1 MSAQPT
7 RPAVPASPA
16 AVTGAP
22 AVPAAAAAS
31 HAIAPAGG
39 AAYSR
44 SRPASV
50 PASNSGEYLSCVYAD
65 LATMCHRLARR
76 GYGRALLIS
85 VVSPSQQR
93 LPSRL
98 SSVASAT
105 SSMSAPRIGSR
116 PPALSSAAFLI
127 SMHPPAPAAVLL
139 AGLLTLRKG

>member
-1 MSAQPT
+1 MSAQPA
-7 RPAVPASPA
+7 RPASPA
-16 AVTGAP
+16 AMIDAP
-22 AVPAAAAAS
+22 PAPAAAAAS

-44 SRPASV
+44 SRPTSV
-50 PASNSGEYLSCVYAD
+50 PASNSGEYLSCEYAD

-76 GYGRALLIS
+76 GYGRALLMS
-85 VVSPSQQR
+85 VVSPSQHR

-105 SSMSAPRIGSR
+105 SSMSAPRISSR

>member
-1 MSAQPT
+1 MSAQPA
-7 RPAVPASPA
+7 RPAAPASPA

-22 AVPAAAAAS
+22 AAPATAAAS

-65 LATMCHRLARR
+65 LAIMCHRLARR
-76 GYGRALLIS
+76 GYGRALLMS
-85 VVSPSQQR
+85 LVSPSQHR

-98 SSVASAT
+98 SRVASAT
-105 SSMSAPRIGSR
+105 SSMSVFLIGAR
-116 PPALSSAAFLI
+116 PLSSA
-127 SMHPPAPAAVLL
+127 V
-139 AGLLTLRKG
+139 

>member
-7 RPAVPASPA
+7 RPAAPA
-16 AVTGAP
+16 AVIGVP
-22 AVPAAAAAS
+22 AAPAAAATS

-39 AAYSR
+39 ATYSR
-44 SRPASV
+44 SSPTSV

-65 LATMCHRLARR
+65 LATMCHRLARP
-76 GYGRALLIS
+76 GYGRALLMS
-85 VVSPSQQR
+85 VVSPSQHR

-105 SSMSAPRIGSR
+105 SSMSAPRIRSR
-116 PPALSSAAFLI
+116 PPALSNAAFLI
-127 SMHPPAPAAVLL
+127 SMHPPAPAAVLP